1 MNRHD
6 IKMARVE
13 EAVQAIFAATA
24 TAELFQDFVQDLPRR
39 VLLILEYK
47 DALQALE
54 VEEGAPWID
63 THPEWQTPLV
73 ELMQQIPESIH

>member
-6 IKMARVE
+6 IKMIRLE
-13 EAVQAIFAATA
+13 EAGQAIFAATA
-24 TAELFQDFVQDLPRR
+24 TEELFQNFVQDLPSR

-47 DALQALE
+47 EALQALE

-63 THPEWQTPLV
+63 AHPE
-73 ELMQQIPESIH
+73 